1 MKDFILSVCFC
12 SFSIIGGI
20 IGAGFITGAEIVRF
34 FPLYTVFPCCFLLFV
49 LLFLFLFG
57 IMSAGANYGEKQSN
71 LRVLG
76 AFYKIYEPFVLT
88 VSFISVV
95 SMCAGID
102 NLVATVSGVSE
113 KIPSASLPL
122 IVASYFV
129 CKKGVNG
136 IGVFNLVLVPVMIL
150 FILPLGAG
158 LDMCE
163 TGNYPVSLRK
173 IAEIIIY
180 AGMNCFTSA
189 PLLFEQ
195 GEKYGLKAV
204 FAGALFASLI
214 VSVCVGVVVVR
225 IAVTGSGGAMPIMSS
240 LLQNRTYYS
249 LFAFITALGIVTTLV
264 CAHFALVSFA
274 SKYPVKRTLNGVII
288 LLAIAVSR
296 LGFESIINFVYPLV
310 GVFGAAYC
318 ISIAVFSF
326 RNIFFQKAGKRKS
339 LLSFGV
345 DFPFRKRNE
354 RVHTRGE
361 NAKNE
366 SGGVNEVESE
376 NLPSVNDEIADARFG
391 NKVFSHN
398 RADPT

>member
-34 FPLYTVFPCCFLLFV
+34 FPLHTVLPCCFLLFV

-57 IMSAGANYGEKQSN
+57 IMSAGAKYGEKQSN

-76 AFYKIYEPFVLT
+76 VFYKIYEPLVLT

-102 NLVATVSGVSE
+102 NLVATVSGISE

-158 LDMCE
+158 LDMSE
-163 TGNYPVSLRK
+163 IGNYPVSLRK

-189 PLLFEQ
+189 PLLYEQ

-204 FAGALFASLI
+204 LAGALFASLI

-225 IAVTGSGGAMPIMSS
+225 IAVTGSGGVMPIMSS

-274 SKYPVKRTLNGVII
+274 NKYPVKRALNGVIMI
-288 LLAIAVSR
+288 LAVAISR
-296 LGFESIINFVYPLV
+296 LWFESIINFVYPLV
-310 GVFGAAYC
+310 GIFGAVYC
-318 ISIAVFSF
+318 IRLSFFSFGNMLFPKRNKHKALFSF
-326 RNIFFQKAGKRKS
+326 R
-339 LLSFGV
+339 V

-354 RVHTRGE
+354 RVHARGE
-361 NAKNE
+361 KAKDE

-376 NLPSVNDEIADARFG
+376 NLPPVNNEIADARFG
-391 NKVFSHN
+391 NEVFSHN
-398 RADPT
+398 RTDPT